1 MIKKSKKGAKMNLLD
16 LQNKLYEKIPITK
29 MMGFEILSFDKY
41 ALLTRIPLDLN
52 INDKGTAF
60 GGSLS
65 SFATISAWVL
75 LELLINE
82 HQDNHDILVVSSLCT
97 FKAPLTSD
105 INCTVFTPPKEEL
118 LTLREKLSS
127 KGIGSIKVNAQ
138 ISEVGELCFDYEGKY
153 AVRKKE

>member
-1 MIKKSKKGAKMNLLD
+1 MDLQD

-29 MMGFEILSFDKY
+29 MMGFEIISFDKY
-41 ALLTRIPLDLN
+41 ALLTKIPLDLN

-82 HQDNHDILVVSSLCT
+82 HQENHDILVIANLCN
-97 FKAPLTSD
+97 FKAPLTRD

-118 LTLREKLSS
+118 LSLREKLNN

-138 ISEVGELCFDYEGKY
+138 MSEAGEICFEYEGKY
-153 AVRKKE
+153 AVRKK